1 MDVKKV
7 LAIDVI
13 VGKMAKMHFIEGHL
27 SGMGDTI
34 VSGKEGEEDY
44 GEQHW
49 QAPFGPLWRLGLRKW
64 FVLVEHV
71 VSQRWFVL
79 EFLELKENGAIEP
92 WSIRVAIKIS
102 NGEGV
107 QRTSEASLCLL
118 SIFSFGDS
126 GDGDLLGSAAAA
138 ARSAETFFVLLVRA
152 DIRRGFG
159 FGFDLGRKRVDASP
173 TTAT

>member
-1 MDVKKV
+1 MSSSHVDVLVVNEVHPNIGPREGGVEANEVASQGEKVLAERRMDVKKV

-79 EFLELKENGAIEP
+79 EFL
-92 WSIRVAIKIS
+92 
-102 NGEGV
+102 
-107 QRTSEASLCLL
+107 
-118 SIFSFGDS
+118 
-126 GDGDLLGSAAAA
+126 
-138 ARSAETFFVLLVRA
+138 
-152 DIRRGFG
+152 
-159 FGFDLGRKRVDASP
+159 
-173 TTAT
+173 